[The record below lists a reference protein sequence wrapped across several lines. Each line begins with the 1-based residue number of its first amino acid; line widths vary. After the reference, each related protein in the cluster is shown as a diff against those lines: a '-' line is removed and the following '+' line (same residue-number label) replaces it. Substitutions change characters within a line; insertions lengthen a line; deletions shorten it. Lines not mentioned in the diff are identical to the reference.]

1 MIRKALDPHPILL
14 TEGNTVQI
22 NPDLPLW
29 LDVDEFEQQAAG
41 SKVQDPALV
50 AGALLLN
57 YTRAISWLATTT
69 IGS

>member
-1 MIRKALDPHPILL
+1 MIRKALEPHPILL

-29 LDVDEFEQQAAG
+29 LDVDEFEQQAARF
-41 SKVQDPALV
+41 KTPRWLLAPCC
-50 AGALLLN
+50 LLLN
-57 YTRAISWLATTT
+57 YTGAISWPATTT